1 MERDYSVGSCF
12 LPVTTPLK
20 NRVISR
26 HVSSP
31 RVSTKREIVCG
42 GWRWFAAK
50 ENRFYGGDVTGDF
63 NELTFHW
70 AGWSTKRSTRGGK
83 KERINGREKSGAN
96 EKARWVVVRF
106 ERKENFS
113 ASSLN
118 LFRSPLCL
126 PYRYEKK
133 EKRPVDLLI
142 NLTSTA
148 RESKGF

>member
-1 MERDYSVGSCF
+1 M
-12 LPVTTPLK
+12 LA
-20 NRVISR
+20 RVSFPSR
-26 HVSSP
+26 HDSVKKPCNLAP
-31 RVSTKREIVCG
+31 RVFSTRRAFRRKEKS
-42 GWRWFAAK
+42 FAEDGAK

-118 LFRSPLCL
+118 LFRSAFHADT
-126 PYRYEKK
+126 RKK
-133 EKRPVDLLI
+133 KNDR
-142 NLTSTA
+142 STC
-148 RESKGF
+148 

>member
-1 MERDYSVGSCF
+1 M
-12 LPVTTPLK
+12 LA
-20 NRVISR
+20 RVSFPSR
-26 HVSSP
+26 HDSVKKPCNLAP
-31 RVSTKREIVCG
+31 RVLSTRRAFRRKEKS
-42 GWRWFAAK
+42 FAEDGAK

-83 KERINGREKSGAN
+83 KERINGREKNGAN

>member
-1 MERDYSVGSCF
+1 M
-12 LPVTTPLK
+12 LA
-20 NRVISR
+20 RVSFPSR
-26 HVSSP
+26 HDSVKKPCNLAP
-31 RVSTKREIVCG
+31 RVFSTRRAFRRKEKS
-42 GWRWFAAK
+42 FAEDGAK

-118 LFRSPLCL
+118 LFLSAFHADTRKKKNDRSTC
-126 PYRYEKK
+126 
-133 EKRPVDLLI
+133 
-142 NLTSTA
+142 
-148 RESKGF
+148 